1 MTKDEL
7 PYLSI
12 ALRKRILKDDP
23 DAFDLPRLPLKYV
36 RWIVH
41 EIIFGT
47 DTRWGKKF
55 DVMLLYTI
63 IASLGVVMAVSL
75 ADIDGRLFTILTV
88 LEWSFTVLFTLEY
101 VARIWSSEN
110 PRKYIFSFFGIVD
123 LLSIVPTYLGLFL
136 SGPQFLVVLR
146 TIRLLRAF
154 RILKL
159 TRYMRGAEVLMNAL
173 VAAKEKVLVFL
184 SAVVTLVFI
193 LGTLMH
199 VIESGQNGFD
209 NIPKS
214 IYWAV
219 ITLTTVGYGDI
230 VPMTALGK
238 FVASAIMILGYGII
252 AIPTGLVGVEMAKA
266 EKADRLVKCTR
277 CGEDE
282 HLAEAR
288 YCHRC
293 GERMQMPTP
302 MDKGA
307 TG

>member
-7 PYLSI
+7 PYLSH
-12 ALRKRILKDDP
+12 ALRKRILLEDP
-23 DAFDLPRLPLKYV
+23 EAFERPRMPLRYL
-36 RWIVH
+36 RWIVY
-41 EIIFGT
+41 EIIFAT

-55 DVMLLYTI
+55 DVILLWLI
-63 IASLGVVMAVSL
+63 LASLAVVLTVSV
-75 ADIDGRLFTILTV
+75 AGIDPRILELLTIL
-88 LEWSFTVLFTLEY
+88 EWTFTVLFTIEY
-101 VARIWSSEN
+101 GVRLWASPN
-110 PRKYIFSFFGIVD
+110 PKKYALSFFGIVD
-123 LLSIVPTYLGLFL
+123 LLSVVPTYIGLFVT
-136 SGPQFLVVLR
+136 GPQFLVVIR

-159 TRYMRGAEVLMNAL
+159 ARYMRGAEVLVNAL
-173 VAAKEKVLVFL
+173 IGAKEKVLVFL

-199 VIESGQNGFD
+199 VIEGGQNGFD

-230 VPMTALGK
+230 VPATALGK

-266 EKADRLVKCTR
+266 ERDAHPIICAR
-277 CGEDE
+277 CGEAE
-282 HLAEAR
+282 HLPEPR
-288 YCHRC
+288 FCHKC
-293 GERMQMPTP
+293 GEKMGQS
-302 MDKGA
+302 G
-307 TG
+307 

>member
-1 MTKDEL
+1 MSKPDM
-7 PYLSI
+7 PYLSH
-12 ALRKRILKDDP
+12 ALRKRILSEDP
-23 DAFDLPRLPLKYV
+23 EAFERPRLPLRFI

-41 EIIFGT
+41 EVIFGT

-55 DVMLLYTI
+55 DVILLWLI
-63 IASLGVVMAVSL
+63 VASLGVVLAVSV
-75 ADIDGRLFTILTV
+75 AEIDDRIGSVLIA
-88 LEWSFTVLFTLEY
+88 LEWGFTMLFTLEY
-101 VARIWSSEN
+101 AVRLWSSPE

-123 LLSIVPTYLGLFL
+123 LLSVVPTYLGLFL
-136 SGPQFLVVLR
+136 TGPQFLVVLR

-154 RILKL
+154 RILKMA
-159 TRYMRGAEVLMNAL
+159 RYMRGAEVLVNAL
-173 VAAKEKVLVFL
+173 IGAKEKVLVFL

-199 VIESGQNGFD
+199 VIEGGQNGFD

-230 VPMTALGK
+230 VPATALGK

-266 EKADRLVKCTR
+266 EKKYPKDHCPR
-277 CGEDE
+277 CGEVE
-282 HLAEAR
+282 HLAEPR
-288 YCHRC
+288 YCHKC
-293 GERMQMPTP
+293 GEKMT
-302 MDKGA
+302 A
-307 TG
+307 

>member
-12 ALRKRILKDDP
+12 AVRKRILKDDP
-23 DAFDLPRLPLKYV
+23 KAFDKRLLAVKYV

-55 DVMLLYTI
+55 DVLLLCTI
-63 IASLGVVMAVSL
+63 VTSLVVVMAVSL
-75 ADIDGRLFTILTV
+75 ADIEGQLFTILSIA
-88 LEWSFTVLFTLEY
+88 EWVFTVLFTLEY
-101 VARIWSSEN
+101 IARVWSSEN
-110 PRKYIFSFFGIVD
+110 PRKYIFSFFGIID

-136 SGPQFLVVLR
+136 AGPQFLVVLR

-173 VAAKEKVLVFL
+173 AASKEKVLVFL
-184 SAVVTLVFI
+184 SAVITLVFI

-199 VIESGQNGFD
+199 VIEGGQNGFD

-266 EKADRLVKCTR
+266 EKADRTVKCPR
-277 CGEDE
+277 CAEDE
-282 HLAEAR
+282 HLAEPR
-288 YCHRC
+288 FCHRC
-293 GERMQMPTP
+293 GERMSLIP
-302 MDKGA
+302 
-307 TG
+307 

>member
-1 MTKDEL
+1 MSKDEL
-7 PYLSI
+7 PYLSH
-12 ALRKRILKDDP
+12 ALRKRILREDA
-23 DAFDLPRLPLKYV
+23 DAFERPRMPIKFV

-41 EIIFGT
+41 EVIFGT

-55 DVMLLYTI
+55 DVILLWAI
-63 IASLGVVMAVSL
+63 LVSL
-75 ADIDGRLFTILTV
+75 AVVLAVSVAEIDARIGKV
-88 LEWSFTVLFTLEY
+88 LIAIEWGFTVLFTIEY
-101 VARIWSSEN
+101 AVRVWSSPE
-110 PRKYIFSFFGIVD
+110 PRKYIFSFFGIID
-123 LLSIVPTYLGLFL
+123 LLSVVPTYLGLFVT
-136 SGPQFLVVLR
+136 GPQFLVVLR

-159 TRYMRGAEVLMNAL
+159 ARYMRGAEVLVNAL
-173 VAAKEKVLVFL
+173 IGAKEKVLVFL
-184 SAVVTLVFI
+184 SAVITLVFI

-199 VIESGQNGFD
+199 VIEGGQNGFD

-266 EKADRLVKCTR
+266 EKEGAKQTCPR
-277 CGEDE
+277 CGETE
-282 HLAEAR
+282 HIPEPR
-288 YCHRC
+288 YCQKC
-293 GERMQMPTP
+293 GEKMGTLNI
-302 MDKGA
+302 
-307 TG
+307 

>member
-7 PYLSI
+7 PYLSH
-12 ALRKRILKDDP
+12 ALRKRILTEDP
-23 DAFDLPRLPLKYV
+23 EAFDKSWVPLRYL

-41 EIIFGT
+41 EVIFGT

-55 DVMLLYTI
+55 DVILLWLI
-63 IASLGVVMAVSL
+63 LASLAVVLTVSV
-75 ADIDGRLFTILTV
+75 AGIDSRILELLTIL
-88 LEWSFTVLFTLEY
+88 EWTFTVLFTIEY
-101 VARIWSSEN
+101 GVRLWASPE
-110 PRKYIFSFFGIVD
+110 PKKYALSFFGIVD
-123 LLSIVPTYLGLFL
+123 LLSVVPTYIGLFVT
-136 SGPQFLVVLR
+136 GPQFLVVIR

-159 TRYMRGAEVLMNAL
+159 ARYMRGAEVLVNAL
-173 VAAKEKVLVFL
+173 IGAKEKVLVFL

-199 VIESGQNGFD
+199 VIEGGQNGFD

-230 VPMTALGK
+230 VPTTALGK

-266 EKADRLVKCTR
+266 ERDAHPVTCPR
-277 CGEDE
+277 CGEAE
-282 HLAEAR
+282 HLAEPR
-288 YCHRC
+288 FCHKC
-293 GERMQMPTP
+293 GEKMGQS
-302 MDKGA
+302 G
-307 TG
+307 

>member
-1 MTKDEL
+1 MIKDDL

-12 ALRKRILKDDP
+12 TLRKRILKDDP
-23 DAFDLPRLPLKYV
+23 DAFDKRLIAMKHV

-47 DTRWGKKF
+47 DTRWGKAF
-55 DVMLLYTI
+55 DVVLLYAI
-63 IASLGVVMAVSL
+63 VASLGVVMAISL
-75 ADIDGRLFTILTV
+75 AHIDGRLFTILTT
-88 LEWSFTVLFTLEY
+88 LEWTFTILFTLEY
-101 VARIWSSEN
+101 LARIWSSDN
-110 PRKYIFSFFGIVD
+110 PRKYIFSFFGIID
-123 LLSIVPTYLGLFL
+123 LLSIAPTYLGLFL
-136 SGPQFLVVLR
+136 AGPHFLVVLR

-159 TRYMRGAEVLMNAL
+159 ARYVRGAEVLVNAL
-173 VAAKEKVLVFL
+173 TAAKEKVLVFL

-199 VIESGQNGFD
+199 VIEGGQNGFD

-214 IYWAV
+214 VYWAV

-266 EKADRLVKCTR
+266 DKAGRLMKCTR

-282 HLAEAR
+282 HLPEAR
-288 YCHRC
+288 YCQRC
-293 GERMQMPTP
+293 GERMELESITNSGLP
-302 MDKGA
+302 
-307 TG
+307 

>member
-1 MTKDEL
+1 MPFKFL
-7 PYLSI
+7 
-12 ALRKRILKDDP
+12 
-23 DAFDLPRLPLKYV
+23 

-55 DVMLLYTI
+55 DVLLLWAI
-63 IASLGVVMAVSL
+63 LFSLGVVL
-75 ADIDGRLFTILTV
+75 AASVAEIDHRIGKVLTGIEWGFTILFTI
-88 LEWSFTVLFTLEY
+88 EY
-101 VARIWSSEN
+101 AVRVWSSPN
-110 PRKYIFSFFGIVD
+110 PRKYVFSFFGIID
-123 LLSIVPTYLGLFL
+123 LLSVVPTYLGLFL
-136 SGPQFLVVLR
+136 TGPQFLVVLR
-146 TIRLLRAF
+146 TIRLLRVF

-159 TRYMRGAEVLMNAL
+159 ARYMRGAEVLVNAL
-173 VAAKEKVLVFL
+173 IGAKEKVLVFL

-199 VIESGQNGFD
+199 VIEGGQNGFD

-238 FVASAIMILGYGII
+238 FIASAIMILGYGII

-266 EKADRLVKCTR
+266 EKENSQTTCPR
-277 CGEDE
+277 CGETQ
-282 HLAEAR
+282 HLAEPR

-293 GERMQMPTP
+293 G
-302 MDKGA
+302 DKMG
-307 TG
+307 

>member
-7 PYLSI
+7 PYLSH
-12 ALRKRILKDDP
+12 ALRKRILTEDP
-23 DAFDLPRLPLKYV
+23 EAFDKSRVPLRYL

-41 EIIFGT
+41 EVIFGT

-55 DVMLLYTI
+55 DVILLWLI
-63 IASLGVVMAVSL
+63 LASLAVVLTVSVTG
-75 ADIDGRLFTILTV
+75 IDSRILELLTIL
-88 LEWSFTVLFTLEY
+88 EWTFTVLFTIEY
-101 VARIWSSEN
+101 GVRLWSSPE
-110 PRKYIFSFFGIVD
+110 PKKYALSFFGIVD
-123 LLSIVPTYLGLFL
+123 LLSVVPTYIGLFVT
-136 SGPQFLVVLR
+136 GPQFLVVIR

-159 TRYMRGAEVLMNAL
+159 ARYMRGAEVLVNAL
-173 VAAKEKVLVFL
+173 IGAKEKVLVFL

-199 VIESGQNGFD
+199 VIEGGQNGFD

-230 VPMTALGK
+230 VPTTALGK

-266 EKADRLVKCTR
+266 ERDAHPVTCPR
-277 CGEDE
+277 CGEAE
-282 HLAEAR
+282 HLAEPR
-288 YCHRC
+288 FCHKC
-293 GERMQMPTP
+293 GEKMGQS
-302 MDKGA
+302 G
-307 TG
+307 

>member
-1 MTKDEL
+1 MTKDDL

-12 ALRKRILKDDP
+12 DVRRRILKDDP
-23 DAFDLPRLPLKYV
+23 DAFDKRWLAMKYV

-55 DVMLLYTI
+55 DVLLLYAI
-63 IASLGVVMAVSL
+63 VASLGVVMAVSL
-75 ADIDGRLFTILTV
+75 ADIDGRPFVLLSGLEWAFTILFTI
-88 LEWSFTVLFTLEY
+88 EY
-101 VARIWSSEN
+101 FARVWSSDN
-110 PRKYIFSFFGIVD
+110 PRKYIFSFFGIID
-123 LLSIVPTYLGLFL
+123 LLSIAPTYLGLFIT
-136 SGPQFLVVLR
+136 GPQFLVVLR

-159 TRYMRGAEVLMNAL
+159 ARYVRGAEVLMSAL
-173 VAAKEKVLVFL
+173 AASKEKVLVFL
-184 SAVVTLVFI
+184 SAVITLVFI

-214 IYWAV
+214 VYWAV

-266 EKADRLVKCTR
+266 EKADRTVKCTR
-277 CGEDE
+277 CAEDE

-293 GERMQMPTP
+293 GERMGT
-302 MDKGA
+302 D
-307 TG
+307 T